1 MTHTCDAVSVKIK
14 FAFSFDP
21 LSCKAIGLP
30 EQHKSLYP
38 RSSTV
43 AVLIRLSMY
52 GITRNSY
59 SISMSACF
67 SQTPNPRQH
76 VQT

>member
-1 MTHTCDAVSVKIK
+1 MTHTCDAVSLKIK
-14 FAFSFDP
+14 FAFSFYP

-43 AVLIRLSMY
+43 LIRLSVY

-59 SISMSACF
+59 SLISLHSLF
-67 SQTPNPRQH
+67 STTFTN
-76 VQT
+76 VF